1 MRLQVSRKIHYE
13 AGPNMTPLVDV
24 VMVILIFMMLAG
36 SFGGAEHYLMSNMPI
51 VRNGAG
57 KPAGGAF
64 DDVTLDVRV
73 DSSPE
78 NPDIW
83 VAKFGD
89 VRTSSPSQLMQA
101 MKTKLDDYTRNGTD
115 LKHLQ
120 VIINPNRLVKWKS
133 LIAVYQAAN
142 EAGYGRITF
151 NQSH

>member
-1 MRLQVSRKIHYE
+1 MRMQTSRKIHYE
-13 AGPNMTPLVDV
+13 SGPNMTPLVDV

-36 SFGGAEHYLMSNMPI
+36 SFGGMERYLISNVPI
-51 VRNGAG
+51 NRNGAARV
-57 KPAGGAF
+57 KNAF

-73 DSSPE
+73 DALAE
-78 NPDIW
+78 NPDTW

-89 VRTSSPSQLMQA
+89 VRTGSPSQLTEA
-101 MKTKLDDYTRNGTD
+101 MKKKLTEYTNNGTD

-133 LIAVYQAAN
+133 LIAVYQSAL
-142 EAGYGRITF
+142 EAGYAKISF